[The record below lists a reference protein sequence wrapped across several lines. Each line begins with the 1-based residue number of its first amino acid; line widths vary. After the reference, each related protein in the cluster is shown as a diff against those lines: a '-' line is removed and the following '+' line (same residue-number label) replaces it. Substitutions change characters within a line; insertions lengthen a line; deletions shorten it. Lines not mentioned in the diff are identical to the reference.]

1 MSPFIHMLLVVL
13 LCASTAVVTA
23 AAMRVEPADVDV
35 VIVGAGYA
43 GLTAARRLTAAGH
56 SVRVLEA
63 RNRTGGRT
71 LNYDFHSEFPSQY
84 PSSSVVEL
92 GGQWIGN
99 NKSQPFAY
107 QLVFDELGFTP
118 VDAGYGGAG
127 DGVIYTQTGPLNGT
141 RFSTADGG
149 ITDALT
155 KLPPAVQQEL
165 RTTWETLGVLAKT
178 VSPLRPW
185 EAKRAKEWDSMTF
198 ATWLD
203 KNVAEAEARQ
213 VLRVLCTTMI
223 AQEPTVVSFLHI
235 LFYIRSNGGLTN
247 LVVGEQQYRV
257 LGGTQAPPE
266 LMARQ
271 LNARANATA
280 NVVQLNSIVTS
291 VVRPSPSASS
301 SSLCTVYMQ
310 PADGSPLD
318 TRSITARHV
327 IITGPPPVAARIRHS
342 PPLPFDKLQLFER
355 APLGNSVKF
364 MAAFKHRFWT
374 EDDALHLSGTVLST
388 RLYKGVL
395 LSNCFDNSPPKSSAG
410 SARPGVLLCFC
421 EGECSEHVMALPSPQ
436 QREAFIVDYLAN
448 TFGPSA
454 RTSFKFLQHQWAAE
468 PFSGG
473 AYSTYFPPGSWT
485 QQGHAL
491 RSSVGPGTHGV
502 VHWAGADYAV
512 DGNGYID
519 GAIGSAETTAQRV
532 SASLKLQQSSK
543 TTAN

>member
-1 MSPFIHMLLVVL
+1 MLLVVL

-127 DGVIYTQTGPLNGT
+127 DGVIYTQTGPLNDT

-235 LFYIRSNGGLTN
+235 LFYIRTS
-247 LVVGEQQYRV
+247 
-257 LGGTQAPPE
+257 
-266 LMARQ
+266 
-271 LNARANATA
+271 AT
-280 NVVQLNSIVTS
+280 L
-291 VVRPSPSASS
+291 
-301 SSLCTVYMQ
+301 
-310 PADGSPLD
+310 ADG
-318 TRSITARHV
+318 A
-327 IITGPPPVAARIRHS
+327 
-342 PPLPFDKLQLFER
+342 
-355 APLGNSVKF
+355 
-364 MAAFKHRFWT
+364 
-374 EDDALHLSGTVLST
+374 
-388 RLYKGVL
+388 
-395 LSNCFDNSPPKSSAG
+395 
-410 SARPGVLLCFC
+410 
-421 EGECSEHVMALPSPQ
+421 
-436 QREAFIVDYLAN
+436 
-448 TFGPSA
+448 
-454 RTSFKFLQHQWAAE
+454 
-468 PFSGG
+468 
-473 AYSTYFPPGSWT
+473 
-485 QQGHAL
+485 
-491 RSSVGPGTHGV
+491 
-502 VHWAGADYAV
+502 
-512 DGNGYID
+512 
-519 GAIGSAETTAQRV
+519 TAQRARKRDGECRATQFDCDV
-532 SASLKLQQSSK
+532 GCASIAVGVVIVVVYCVHAASRRVAVGHSIHHSTARDHHR
-543 TTAN
+543 TTARRRSYPPLAAAAV